1 MPTPKGVRPGGRK
14 KGTPNKVTQM
24 AREIAAQEGVD
35 PIRGLCKIAKN
46 PKLPIDI
53 RQRAYAEVARYT
65 YPRLNSIDVSGA
77 DGAPLTSRIE
87 FVVTKAPDYDGNSNG
102 KG

>member
-24 AREIAAQEGVD
+24 ARDIAAEEGVD
-35 PIRGLCKIAKN
+35 PIRGLCRIAKN
-46 PKLPIDI
+46 TKLPIDI

-65 YPRLNSIDVSGA
+65 YPRLNSIDVGGA
-77 DGAPLTSRIE
+77 GGGP
-87 FVVTKAPDYDGNSNG
+87 VTTCLELIVRDGNNG
-102 KG
+102 ERLN